1 MTIEGTS
8 PMASPRFR
16 QNSLAASPT
25 PTVTRAPDPPKC
37 TCCKTVAKDS
47 GRVAFMCKTCCMQSL
62 RFMAR
67 KEQIL
72 TKSYKNQELEREAE
86 GLFMNVHK
94 DQMEI
99 EDLEARVSAL
109 REKRDRLKKKI
120 SEERKEKER
129 IQKHY
134 TERVINLCTK
144 IQAKEPVLAKS
155 ADDKA
160 ARQAK
165 REETLDGLKHDMAL
179 RRQEHCLRL
188 FEMFPIC
195 EVRPDMEAS
204 TVPSTKDAWAV
215 LQGVLPPSGPEER
228 NPARIYQVRD
238 IICGLEWEKARDDL
252 AEKLKEGALSLP
264 KQLHQQLGSLVLT
277 VELVSNLL
285 QVNDVVIAHGISLR
299 DTWVDP
305 KSASWTSEILDN
317 IWFKLCYSVYAL
329 CVAYNLSQTEI
340 SFGAPH
346 HNLIQLANY
355 MASGPVPPLVPNLID
370 VDNELAIRE
379 RDHMAEWDTCDDLDS
394 LAEMKIT

>member
-179 RRQEHCLRL
+179 RRQEHCSPGYGGIYSTLDKQGRL
-188 FEMFPIC
+188 GC
-195 EVRPDMEAS
+195 S
-204 TVPSTKDAWAV
+204 TGSST
-215 LQGVLPPSGPEER
+215 PSGPEER